1 MLTKYADCEVVSFEV
16 SSPAEIR
23 KTSSFEHIPE
33 DRFKTKDGFIYVKV
47 RAISSRVNK
56 NHDGWPVNELAGMKE
71 AAFRD
76 LQRELDEQDE
86 NPSKES
92 ATKLSRVFTSSSK
105 ECSDEFGYKTFIGR
119 PIFID
124 HNNSD
129 PRRARGV
136 VVDSV
141 LHIEPTGKRYS
152 ASDYWSNAPD
162 NHKPETHIELLLEVD
177 GKSFPKLARAL
188 KEGRVGDVSMG
199 ANVTHTICSICEK
212 TAKTVDDYCSHIKRK
227 GINYTRADGRKTSAY
242 EDCYNPNFFE
252 ISFVFD
258 PADTTARP
266 TGPIITASVKEA
278 EFRPG
283 TVEDKLLKYLTDQG
297 MPENEVRQKMLD
309 PNWLQQAYTS
319 YKDLIDKS
327 EYITPGPTEADHD
340 WMNDM
345 GMRWARLDKF
355 ASVTPPSPEGECPDC
370 NGTGR
375 TEMGNCHC
383 PKGRA
388 LQHETNETDKAEWTV
403 KQAHEDE
410 YHEVAPAGE
419 DDDPEKLM
427 RTYPE
432 GGQVGAYW
440 NRDREVREQAR
451 AQAGEYVN
459 AHPEEVTN
467 PDGSWNHQR
476 MQEIHEQIENDLR
489 RSTPPASEDFSGAPG
504 EGGLSSSG
512 TWMPDPEKYRNM
524 TFDLPEPDPNSYDQ
538 RFPGARITP
547 NHPDRQPSRPK
558 APSPSLDYNANEDNP
573 HSAFIPDAGSTYTEG
588 KQSGCT

>member
-1 MLTKYADCEVVSFEV
+1 MFTKYADCEVVSFEV

-33 DRFKTKDGFIYVKV
+33 DRFKTKDGYIYVKV

-71 AAFRD
+71 SAFRD
-76 LQRELDEQDE
+76 LQKELDEQDD
-86 NPSKES
+86 NPSKEA
-92 ATKLSRVFTSSSK
+92 ATKLSRVFTSKSKKSS
-105 ECSDEFGYKTFIGR
+105 DDYGYKTFIGR

-129 PRRARGV
+129 PRRARGI

-152 ASDYWSNAPD
+152 ASDYWSKAPD

-188 KEGRVGDVSMG
+188 KDGRVGDVSMG

-266 TGPIITASVKEA
+266 TGPIITA
-278 EFRPG
+278 G
-283 TVEDKLLKYLTDQG
+283 
-297 MPENEVRQKMLD
+297 
-309 PNWLQQAYTS
+309 
-319 YKDLIDKS
+319 
-327 EYITPGPTEADHD
+327 
-340 WMNDM
+340 
-345 GMRWARLDKF
+345 
-355 ASVTPPSPEGECPDC
+355 VTPPRPEGECPDC
-370 NGTGR
+370 NGDGR

-388 LQHETNETDKAEWTV
+388 LQHETNETDKAEWAV
-403 KQAHEDE
+403 KQAHED
-410 YHEVAPAGE
+410 
-419 DDDPEKLM
+419 
-427 RTYPE
+427 
-432 GGQVGAYW
+432 
-440 NRDREVREQAR
+440 
-451 AQAGEYVN
+451 
-459 AHPEEVTN
+459 
-467 PDGSWNHQR
+467 
-476 MQEIHEQIENDLR
+476 
-489 RSTPPASEDFSGAPG
+489 
-504 EGGLSSSG
+504 
-512 TWMPDPEKYRNM
+512 
-524 TFDLPEPDPNSYDQ
+524 
-538 RFPGARITP
+538 
-547 NHPDRQPSRPK
+547 
-558 APSPSLDYNANEDNP
+558 
-573 HSAFIPDAGSTYTEG
+573 
-588 KQSGCT
+588 